1 LICEN
6 RRVLQKWWRLG
17 GMLGIAFVVVWLLKM
32 VGTGVTPSYD
42 DPIGE
47 IRQYWEDDGRR
58 YLVVQYVGLLS
69 MLIFLLP
76 YMVALATLLGRAE
89 RGARLWSNVSLAG
102 GVCFVAITIAINSIW
117 TALALGA
124 DAISDDGMRMLMYLD
139 AAAFYIGIFP
149 LAVFVAAGSLVIVAT
164 GAMRKWLGYV
174 GLADGIALF
183 AAPLVVLEDHSESP
197 LGIFS
202 FLTLVV
208 GAAWIIATGVSMARQ
223 REEPG
228 PALDAG
234 PI

>member
-1 LICEN
+1 MV
-6 RRVLQKWWRLG
+6 RSWWRLG

-32 VGTGVTPSYD
+32 VGTGVTPPYD

-47 IRQYWEDDGRR
+47 IRDYWEDDGRR

-69 MLIFLLP
+69 MVIFLLP
-76 YMVALATLLGRAE
+76 YMVALTTLLGRAE
-89 RGARLWSNVSLAG
+89 KGARLWSNVSLAG

-124 DAISDDGMRMLMYLD
+124 DAISDDGMRTLMYLD

-197 LGIFS
+197 LGIFY

-208 GAAWIIATGVSMARQ
+208 GAAWVVSTGVAMLRL
-223 REEPG
+223 REEPVDA
-228 PALDAG
+228 PLDARA
-234 PI
+234 

>member
-1 LICEN
+1 M
-6 RRVLQKWWRLG
+6 VGSWWRLG

-32 VGTGVTPSYD
+32 VGTGVTPPYD

-47 IRQYWEDDGRR
+47 IREYWEDDGRR
-58 YLVVQYVGLLS
+58 YLVVQYASLLA
-69 MLIFLLP
+69 MVIFLLP
-76 YMVALATLLGRAE
+76 YMVALTTMLGRAE
-89 RGARLWSNVSLAG
+89 AGARLWSNVSLAG

-124 DAISDDGMRMLMYLD
+124 DAISDDGMRTLMYLD
-139 AAAFYIGIFP
+139 AAAFYIGVFP
-149 LAVFVAAGSLVIVAT
+149 LAVFVTAGSLVIVAT

-197 LGIFS
+197 LGIFY

-208 GAAWIIATGVSMARQ
+208 GAAWIVATGVSMARR

-228 PALDAG
+228 PALAVANG
-234 PI
+234 

>member
-1 LICEN
+1 
-6 RRVLQKWWRLG
+6 VLQKWWRLG

-32 VGTGVTPSYD
+32 VGTGVTPPYD

-47 IRQYWEDDGRR
+47 IREYWEDDGRR

-69 MLIFLLP
+69 MVIFLLP
-76 YMVALATLLGRAE
+76 YMVALTTLLGRAE
-89 RGARLWSNVSLAG
+89 KGVRLWSNVSLAG

-124 DAISDDGMRMLMYLD
+124 DAISDDGMRTLMYLD

-174 GLADGIALF
+174 GLADGIALL

-197 LGIFS
+197 LGIFY

-208 GAAWIIATGVSMARQ
+208 GAAWIVATGVSMARR

-228 PALDAG
+228 PALGAA

>member
-1 LICEN
+1 M
-6 RRVLQKWWRLG
+6 VGSWWRLG

-32 VGTGVTPSYD
+32 VGTGVTPPYD

-47 IRQYWEDDGRR
+47 IREYWEDDGRR
-58 YLVVQYVGLLS
+58 YLVVQYFGLLS
-69 MLIFLLP
+69 MVIFLLP
-76 YMVALATLLGRAE
+76 YMVALTTLLGRAE
-89 RGARLWSNVSLAG
+89 AGARLWSKVSLAG

-124 DAISDDGMRMLMYLD
+124 DAISDDGMRTLMYLD

-149 LAVFVAAGSLVIVAT
+149 LAVFVTAASLAIVAT

-197 LGIFS
+197 LGIFY
-202 FLTLVV
+202 FLALVV
-208 GAAWIIATGVSMARQ
+208 GAAWVVATGVAMLRL
-223 REEPG
+223 REEPV
-228 PALDAG
+228 DAPVG
-234 PI
+234 ARA

>member
-1 LICEN
+1 M
-6 RRVLQKWWRLG
+6 VGSWWRLG

-32 VGTGVTPSYD
+32 VGTGVTPPYD

-47 IRQYWEDDGRR
+47 IREYWEDDGRR
-58 YLVVQYVGLLS
+58 YLVVQYFGLLS
-69 MLIFLLP
+69 MVIFLLP
-76 YMVALATLLGRAE
+76 YMVALTTMLGRAE
-89 RGARLWSNVSLAG
+89 AGARLWSRVSLVG
-102 GVCFVAITIAINSIW
+102 GVCFVAVTIAANWIW

-124 DAISDDGMRMLMYLD
+124 DAISDDGMRTLMYLD

-197 LGIFS
+197 LGLFY
-202 FLTLVV
+202 FLALVV
-208 GAAWIIATGVSMARQ
+208 GAAWVVATGVAMLRL
-223 REEPG
+223 REEPV
-228 PALDAG
+228 DAPVG
-234 PI
+234 TRA